1 MEQVYVSYLEPLY
14 QRYQNC
20 KNKEVIFLFP
30 LVVLTLSKIMWNL
43 YRMLSSGKGLPHSD
57 DSIWYLQYAN
67 AFIMNIKDGLDIN
80 DVLYFGYN
88 LLLTVLLAV
97 FQDPLAIVF
106 IQAIVAG
113 LSVIL
118 VYRISLMLFT
128 RTTAIIASIFY
139 CLTYD
144 VALWTH
150 YILSDSFFVSLLLFD
165 IYLLLTALNT
175 GIKSYKILF
184 TITSLY
190 ILVFRPTGL
199 LCLVAIA
206 LYLIIQKP
214 GQCMALLRRYRFL
227 IGSVASVML
236 IGGIYLYTTQ
246 ALDPF
251 IQSFQFNAKKVLY
264 NVYAKGWIYDRPT
277 AYDYFYRPNYTI
289 DIGNSLVVSFIVNN
303 WDHISVLYI
312 RRAIAFLGTWVWQT
326 DVKSFAGIIT
336 LSNQLLP
343 TALFF
348 VGTIAAVR
356 NGLFRKT
363 SILWLLIAASFVFCV
378 LIFIDAMYRYK
389 FPAMPFIAMVA
400 AYGAEI
406 ILVWAYQSARKLME
420 MLGYDHRENPDR
432 NPGF

>member
-14 QRYQNC
+14 RRYQNC
-20 KNKEVIFLFP
+20 KNKEVIFLVP
-30 LVVLTLSKIMWNL
+30 LVVVTLSKIMWNL
-43 YRMLSSGKGLPHSD
+43 YRMLSSGKGLPHCD

-67 AFIMNIKDGLDIN
+67 TFVANIKDGLDIN

-88 LLLTVLLAV
+88 LLLTVLLAM

-106 IQAIVAG
+106 IQAIAAG

-118 VYRISLMLFT
+118 VYRISLILFT
-128 RTTAIIASIFY
+128 RATAIMASIFY

-144 VALWTH
+144 VALWTQ
-150 YILSDSFFVSLLLFD
+150 YILSDSFFVSLLLLD
-165 IYLLLTALNT
+165 VYLLLMALNSEM
-175 GIKSYKILF
+175 KSYKVLF

-199 LCLVAIA
+199 LCLAAIV

-214 GQCMALLRRYRFL
+214 GQIMALLRRYRFV
-227 IGSVASVML
+227 IGTAASVVM

-251 IQSFQFNAKKVLY
+251 IYSLQFNAKKVLY
-264 NVYAKGWIYDRPT
+264 NVYAKGWIYDKPT

-289 DIGNSLVVSFIVNN
+289 DIWNSLVVSFIVNN

-326 DVKSFAGIIT
+326 DIKSLTGIIT
-336 LSNQLLP
+336 LSSQLLP

-348 VGTIAAVR
+348 IGTIAAVR

-363 SILWLLIAASFVFCV
+363 SILWLLIAASFIFCV

-406 ILVWAYQSARKLME
+406 ILVWAYQSSRKLTE